1 MSIEAV
7 KKELKEIDEILNSN
21 KVQRKEVEEEM
32 KDLEALIKERGIV
45 LSSLNRQWNDY
56 CVKER
61 QQKKFLADLEEQQEN
76 IASRNEL
83 NKIYQEKVQDF
94 WVSMQ
99 KPLDEW
105 LEHNSKR
112 ILWFKAVKLETVIEN
127 CKSAIVRHKDP
138 LTVSPDLLGCELL
151 EAQANYKR
159 LNERIIKLERDKPK
173 DYQNELNMH
182 KFRLSGIW
190 NELFKQRVFKQQAMA
205 NSQNS

>member
-112 ILWFKAVKLETVIEN
+112 ILWFKTVKLETVIEN